1 MIPSHSIAWQRQL
14 ISMPIFAALLGL
26 LGCFTPDAPTGGLG
40 STGSESP
47 ALAPLIRIAVGET
60 GEEISLPTLIEE
72 LAQADAVFLGETH
85 LDEVTHRTEHA
96 ILKGLLDATHQRVVL
111 TMEMFTREDQAA
123 IDLYLSGEI
132 DERSFL
138 RQARAWSN
146 YQTGYRSLLETAKR
160 AGIPVIGANLSPG
173 PRRVVGLGGREAYE
187 SLDEEE
193 SRGIA
198 RSLFDN
204 DPLYW
209 ERFDRAI
216 RGHGGG
222 LASASDRLY
231 SVQSLWDNTMGE
243 SVADA
248 LKAHPG
254 YRVLLVVGAFH
265 TRGGLGTVEQF
276 RRRAPD
282 ATVRTVS
289 LVPVHDLADV
299 KPESGDDRADYVI
312 YTDEWARGF
321 SAGTYAVSMTR
332 ELRYRLRVPEGGGP
346 WPLLIWFPDEGS
358 NAESDARRW
367 QLLIGDR
374 AAVAVIEH
382 PYPVIEEDLHRSG
395 RYSWDESFFED
406 LTALS
411 NGLVKLQKYI
421 ERYHP
426 IDSTR
431 ILLAGEGAGASLAA
445 VCRWSAEDGP
455 KTLVYAPGDLGRIS
469 ESGLPDPNAPTGG
482 KLTAIVAS
490 KNFAQW
496 QQEVAERQICGV
508 SGQVLRRDEA
518 ASLLHYVQGG
528 LGFETEESIS
538 RPGTLSIEH
547 GSPLARQWG
556 ALAAAS
562 LGGEWEIEVG
572 KGHRREAAA
581 APFRLEIDL
590 EAPDAASSQGRFTV
604 ADFVEG
610 KGIPMPPGP
619 FGGTVVLVLPET
631 VSESARGAW
640 RALEENDVTRQRSRF
655 VGLRVA
661 ETGRERDLPSVLDEL
676 RSEGKSVIRIAP
688 ITFCA
693 TSSEMQTLR
702 RSIQGHD
709 EGLRIAWSP
718 GLGGEL
724 WRVLKGEAD

>member
-1 MIPSHSIAWQRQL
+1 MILSRFSPWQRRVR
-14 ISMPIFAALLGL
+14 SVSVFVVLLGL
-26 LGCFTPDAPTGGLG
+26 LGCLAPNRAADRSG
-40 STGSESP
+40 SIGSESP
-47 ALAPLIRIAVGET
+47 ALAPLTRIAVGET
-60 GEEISLPTLIEE
+60 GEEISFPSLIEE
-72 LAQADAVFLGETH
+72 LARADAVFLGETH
-85 LDEVTHRTEHA
+85 LDEVTHRAEHA
-96 ILKGLLDATHQRVVL
+96 ILEGLLEATQRRVVL

-123 IDLYLSGEI
+123 IDLYLSDQI
-132 DERSFL
+132 DEGSF
-138 RQARAWSN
+138 RKQAKTWSN
-146 YQTGYRSLLETAKR
+146 YQTGYRSLVETAKR

-173 PRRVVGLGGREAYE
+173 PRREVGFGGREAYE
-187 SLDEEE
+187 GLDEEG
-193 SRGIA
+193 RGGIA
-198 RSLFDN
+198 RTLFDN

-222 LASASDRLY
+222 LASASQSDRLY

-254 YRVLLVVGAFH
+254 YRVLHVVGGFH

-276 RRRAPD
+276 RRRAPG
-282 ATVRTVS
+282 ATIRTVA
-289 LVPVHDLADV
+289 LVPVPVLSDV
-299 KPESGDDRADYVI
+299 QPESGDDRADYVI
-312 YTDEWARGF
+312 YTAERARGY
-321 SAGTYAVSMTR
+321 SSGTYAVSVPR
-332 ELRYRLRVPEGGGP
+332 ELRYRLQVPRGNGP

-395 RYSWDESFFED
+395 RYTWDESFFED
-406 LTALS
+406 LATLS
-411 NGLVKLQKYI
+411 TGLSKVKDYI

-426 IDSTR
+426 IDSNR
-431 ILLAGEGAGASLAA
+431 LLLAGEGAGARVAA
-445 VCRWSAEDGP
+445 VCRWSEENGP
-455 KTLVYAPGDLGRIS
+455 ETVVYAPGSLGRLS

-482 KLTAIVAS
+482 VLTAIVAS
-490 KNFAQW
+490 QYFSEW
-496 QQEVAERQICGV
+496 QQEVAERQSCGV
-508 SGQVLRRDEA
+508 SGEVLHRDEA
-518 ASLLHYVQGG
+518 ASLQQFVQSG
-528 LGFETEESIS
+528 LGLDPRAEAASS
-538 RPGTLSIEH
+538 GTLLIEH

-556 ALAAAS
+556 ALAAAA
-562 LGGEWEIEVG
+562 LGGEWAIEVG
-572 KGHRREAAA
+572 VGDRGA

-590 EAPDAASSQGRFTV
+590 EAAERKPARTRFTV
-604 ADFVEG
+604 ADFAG
-610 KGIPMPPGP
+610 GHGIPMPPGP

-631 VSESARGAW
+631 VSESGRIAW
-640 RALEENDVTRQRSRF
+640 RALEESDVTRQRSRF

-661 ETGRERDLPSVLDEL
+661 ETGRERDLPAVLDEL
-676 RSEGKSVIRIAP
+676 RSEGKSVVRIAP

-693 TSSEMQTLR
+693 TSGEMQTLR
-702 RSIQGHD
+702 RSIAGHD

-724 WRVLKGEAD
+724 WRVLDRQED